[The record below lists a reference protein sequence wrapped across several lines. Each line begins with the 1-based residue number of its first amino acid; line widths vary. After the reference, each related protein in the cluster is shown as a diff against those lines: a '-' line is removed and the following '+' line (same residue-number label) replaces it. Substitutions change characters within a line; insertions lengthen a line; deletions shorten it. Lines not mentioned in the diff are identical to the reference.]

1 MYESQKAEAFTLLM
15 CVLQHLFDFDKNYAY
30 VGGQGFLDLAILSV
44 QQTARIYKE
53 ISTETGKQVLLNY
66 QFNIIQNTLVQLVQ
80 EQKRHSALQ
89 LLFIREQTNAVLPE
103 VPEDFEQFCF
113 YYYYFQDVIDLSQL
127 KQYYDSQQRTLL
139 KLITEIKP

>member
-1 MYESQKAEAFTLLM
+1 M

-66 QFNIIQNTLVQLVQ
+66 QFNIIQSTLVQQV
-80 EQKRHSALQ
+80 
-89 LLFIREQTNAVLPE
+89 
-103 VPEDFEQFCF
+103 
-113 YYYYFQDVIDLSQL
+113 
-127 KQYYDSQQRTLL
+127 
-139 KLITEIKP
+139 